1 MNKKILGIGNAIV
14 DVLAKVDDEFLKKN
28 KLIKGSMKLIN
39 KAEFE
44 DLKKIIKIEKVVAGG
59 SVANTM
65 AGIAHL
71 QGNPSFIGKINSDN
85 FGEMY
90 RKSLQDIN
98 VNFSY
103 LEKDEDLS
111 TGASIILIT
120 PDSERTMCTYLG
132 ISSHLSADDINEN
145 NIIDQELIF
154 LEGYLWD
161 KGISEKMFKHA
172 ITIAKKNKV
181 KIAMSLSDIFC
192 VTRHKQD
199 FYNLLKNDLDIL
211 IGNENEINELA
222 NKKNLLDS
230 VNQLKELNKLIVITR
245 SENGSMA
252 IKNNEIIN
260 CNSVK
265 VNKVLEYNQKPFMK
279 EYIMLNTELRT
290 KAKTEFEKDFFK
302 LMNNSCYGKTME
314 NVRNRDAR
322 KYEIKKYEKKVV

>member
-44 DLKKIIKIEKVVAGG
+44 DLKKIIKIEKVIAGG

-71 QGNPSFIGKINSDN
+71 QGNPSFVGKINCDN
-85 FGEMY
+85 FGKMY
-90 RKSLQDIN
+90 RKSLQDIK

-103 LEKDEDLS
+103 IEKDEDLS
-111 TGASIILIT
+111 TGTSIILIT

-132 ISSHLSADDINEN
+132 ISSHLSANDINEN
-145 NIIDQELIF
+145 NIIDHELIF

-161 KGISEKMFKHA
+161 KGKSEKMFKHA
-172 ITIAKKNKV
+172 ISMAKKNKV

-199 FYNLLKNDLDIL
+199 FYDLLENDLDIL
-211 IGNENEINELA
+211 IGNENEINELT
-222 NKKNLLDS
+222 NKKTLLDS
-230 VNQLKELNKLIVITR
+230 VNQLKELNKLVIITR
-245 SENGSMA
+245 SETGSMA

-260 CNSVK
+260 CNSVRVK
-265 VNKVLEYNQKPFMK
+265 KILDLTGAGDLFAAGFLK
-279 EYIMLNTELRT
+279 EYL
-290 KAKTEFEKDFFK
+290 D
-302 LMNNSCYGKTME
+302 NS
-314 NVRNRDAR
+314 D
-322 KYEIKKYEKKVV
+322 IKKCLETGSILASKIIQTIGARLE

>member
-14 DVLAKVDDEFLKKN
+14 DVLAKVDDDFLKKN

-44 DLKKIIKIEKVVAGG
+44 DLKKNIKIEKIVAGG

-103 LEKDEDLS
+103 LERDEDLS

-145 NIIDQELIF
+145 NIIDHEIVF

-161 KGISEKMFKHA
+161 KGTSEKMFKHT
-172 ITIAKKNKV
+172 ISIAKKNKV

-192 VTRHKQD
+192 VTRHKED

-211 IGNENEINELA
+211 MGNENEINELA

-230 VNQLKELNKLIVITR
+230 INQLKKLSKLIVITR
-245 SENGSMA
+245 SENGSIA

-260 CNSVK
+260 CNSIK
-265 VNKVLEYNQKPFMK
+265 VNKVLDLTGAGDLFAAGFLK
-279 EYIMLNTELRT
+279 EYLD
-290 KAKTEFEKDFFK
+290 KSD
-302 LMNNSCYGKTME
+302 
-314 NVRNRDAR
+314 
-322 KYEIKKYEKKVV
+322 IKKCLETGSILASKIIQKIGARLE